1 MYDETNDP
9 ENYGPVYS
17 PNANDALDGL
27 STTYDAMAKDP
38 NNLVSEADFI
48 PQHYKFGDLEG
59 LKNFF
64 LEALWGSNTPKEILE
79 FSQKLNDL
87 IKEYDKK
94 MDIEAINTIEAY
106 LPVYHFE
113 QAKKAMQLAMNE
125 FDDYFEKEQNERE
138 KDRIHEEKLKKRSS
152 EEKLRDFFLKNLFY
166 EKDADAMLQ
175 LCKDLAEVVNKPE
188 YKELKKNYQEM
199 NAMFNHEFLDMIYG
213 KSADT
218 AVVGMYLAK
227 KKINEDNKQRN
238 VDENKISPLNEEI
251 PF

>member
-9 ENYGPVYS
+9 ENYGPTYS
-17 PNANDALDGL
+17 PNTNDALDDL
-27 STTYDAMAKDP
+27 SATYDAMAKDP
-38 NNLVSEADFI
+38 SNLVSEADFI
-48 PQHYKFGDLEG
+48 PQYYKFGDLEG

-125 FDDYFEKEQNERE
+125 FNDYFEKEQNRRAEYFA
-138 KDRIHEEKLKKRSS
+138 HEEELKKRSS
-152 EEKLRDFFLKNLFY
+152 EEKLRDFFLKNLFF
-166 EKDADAMLQ
+166 EEDADTMLQ
-175 LCKDLAEVVNKPE
+175 LCKDLTEVVNKPE
-188 YKELKKNYQEM
+188 YKKLKKNEQEM
-199 NAMFNHEFLDMIYG
+199 SAMFNHEFLDMIYG
-213 KSADT
+213 KSTDA
-218 AVVGMYLAK
+218 AVVGMYLTR
-227 KKINEDNKQRN
+227 KKI
-238 VDENKISPLNEEI
+238 DENEKNGTSKSKVNPFSEEI